1 MSSSSPSS
9 PGLATA
15 HGGTGLRASA
25 SCHDAGMSKR
35 TYGIQDS
42 VPLAKAVLANGA
54 WHLSGDG
61 SIDPDTRKLVP
72 GDAYRQTRKAL
83 ANLAQTLEAVGSGL
97 EKVIKATVYMT
108 DIRDYEQM
116 NRAYGEVF
124 GATPPART
132 TVGVAQLPVPGLVV
146 EIELLALP

>member
-1 MSSSSPSS
+1 M
-9 PGLATA
+9 T
-15 HGGTGLRASA
+15 
-25 SCHDAGMSKR
+25 KQ

-42 VPLAKAVLANGA
+42 VPLAKAVLANGV

-61 SIDPDTRKLVP
+61 SIDPETRKLVP
-72 GDAYRQTRKAL
+72 GDAYQQTRKAL
-83 ANLAQTLEAVGSGL
+83 ANLTHTLQAVGSSL
-97 EKVIKATVYMT
+97 DKVVKTTVYLT